1 MNLNRSLNKEIILSI
16 FSMGKKSN
24 KQIILSKIIRQIKQF
39 LIFQELLSILH
50 MVTYTK
56 RFMRSFIMMFK
67 SNFQIKKEKSKLK
80 NTPTFENSLNTFTF
94 TLTEQVT
101 MQDKS
106 KLLKIKKNF
115 PLTLLFI
122 LTDFYKN
129 TKLNHQQILPL

>member
-1 MNLNRSLNKEIILSI
+1 
-16 FSMGKKSN
+16 
-24 KQIILSKIIRQIKQF
+24 
-39 LIFQELLSILH
+39 
-50 MVTYTK
+50 
-56 RFMRSFIMMFK
+56 MMFK